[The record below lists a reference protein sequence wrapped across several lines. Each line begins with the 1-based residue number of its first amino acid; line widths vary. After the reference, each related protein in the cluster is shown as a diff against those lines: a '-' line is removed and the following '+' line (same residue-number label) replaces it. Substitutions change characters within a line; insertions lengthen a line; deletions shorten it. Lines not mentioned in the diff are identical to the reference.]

1 MIKLMFLI
9 GAFLRLID
17 LFDYLSEGP
26 LNMVELL
33 SNGIPLSSSIVQRKQ
48 KINNSGQ
55 CYISILIKVSLD
67 NTCYFICIQY
77 LLLYI
82 PYSLGKAIHTKFPIK
97 LMVLKMESL
106 EMLMV
111 IIDEYDQTIS

>member
-1 MIKLMFLI
+1 
-9 GAFLRLID
+9 
-17 LFDYLSEGP
+17 
-26 LNMVELL
+26 MVELL
-33 SNGIPLSSSIVQRKQ
+33 SNGIPLSSSIVQKKQ

-82 PYSLGKAIHTKFPIK
+82 PYSLGKAIHAKFPIK

-111 IIDEYDQTIS
+111 IIGEYDQTIS